1 MRKWKIFAFLHVL
14 LLGRFRRWDGWM
26 DGWMGYY
33 LTYSPGFLA
42 IVWLRIDG
50 DGQFLYEGVMYA
62 AKYLPI

>member
-1 MRKWKIFAFLHVL
+1 MRNWKIFAFLHVL

-33 LTYSPGFLA
+33 LAYSPGFLA

-50 DGQFLYEGVMYA
+50 CGGLLDEVVMNA
-62 AKYLPI
+62 AI

>member
-1 MRKWKIFAFLHVL
+1 MRNGKIFAFLHVL

-33 LTYSPGFLA
+33 PTYSPGLLA

-50 DGQFLYEGVMYA
+50 DGGFLDEVVINGA
-62 AKYLPI
+62 AYLLV